1 MAIKEFLATAEIDVE
16 DKLFIWMIGFKRYVA
31 SFAEFAT
38 ANYLNY
44 DENSAGNDISTEDN
58 FEDYGKY
65 YEPARLG
72 IPRWIGETSELRHHP
87 AVINKIARVTIL
99 QKSGDKSRIRDKLW
113 NIIHHVMKGEVM
125 TMVLFMMKQLNDLKM
140 DKNKNLAY
148 GPYIMALINAKPYL
162 RVDVT

>member
-31 SFAEFAT
+31 TFAEFAT

-65 YEPARLG
+65 YVKGKCALGPFLSILVIKCPTQMVQEVNCAKWWMNCKSTQRYDSRLS
-72 IPRWIGETSELRHHP
+72 TL
-87 AVINKIARVTIL
+87 VFV
-99 QKSGDKSRIRDKLW
+99 
-113 NIIHHVMKGEVM
+113 
-125 TMVLFMMKQLNDLKM
+125 
-140 DKNKNLAY
+140 Y
-148 GPYIMALINAKPYL
+148 
-162 RVDVT
+162 